1 MKQTWVSN
9 GYLSNN
15 FYWYNSVLELREK
28 LRELQKHLPC
38 EIIGADEVYIV
49 GSGRGQLV
57 LRALK
62 LLHVLQAEKPQNIVK
77 VLEYLV

>member
-1 MKQTWVSN
+1 M
-9 GYLSNN
+9 
-15 FYWYNSVLELREK
+15 ELREK
-28 LRELQKHLPC
+28 LLIGIAKHLPC

>member
-1 MKQTWVSN
+1 MGT
-9 GYLSNN
+9 YPAI
-15 FYWYNSVLELREK
+15 FYWYNSVLELSEFF